1 MRRLF
6 QIIIMKK
13 LGKMLQNKEEV
24 KESNKSQII
33 NSKML

>member
-33 NSKML
+33 NSKMF